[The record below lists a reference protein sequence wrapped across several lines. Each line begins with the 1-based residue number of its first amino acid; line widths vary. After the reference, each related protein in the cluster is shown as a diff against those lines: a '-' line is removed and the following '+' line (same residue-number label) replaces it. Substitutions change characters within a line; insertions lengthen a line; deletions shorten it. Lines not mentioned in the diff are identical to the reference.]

1 MRRRAG
7 RSFGSDVLA
16 WVWELDINPLD
27 SRALIHTSH
36 IGDEHGREVRH
47 LTAVAAG
54 KLRVDAVH
62 VELAVADVVEPRP
75 RHDRVPVFHALGDGE
90 VELVDAVD
98 AVGFGVRAV
107 VGAGVSASGTLVRAV
122 EVQHAVCRAAALD
135 AVDHEPVLGVLDFGR
150 VGLVGDADLAGAAA
164 VDGRVGAVARVEGEE
179 LRGACCHLF
188 AARGWERD
196 AVAREVAAGGVEG
209 IFWCG
214 AGDWLGGGDEEMGVR
229 CQSEAERCQS
239 CGCGEHAGCSER
251 VYAKRC

>member
-16 WVWELDINPLD
+16 GERELDIDALD
-27 SRALIHTSH
+27 SRALIHTRH
-36 IGDEHGREVRH
+36 IRDEHRGKVRH

-54 KLRVDAVH
+54 ELRVDAVH

-90 VELVDAVD
+90 VELVHAVD

-135 AVDHEPVLGVLDFGR
+135 AVDDEPVLGILDFGR
-150 VGLVGDADLAGAAA
+150 VGFVGDADLAGAAA
-164 VDGRVGAVARVEGEE
+164 VDGRVGAVARIEREE

-188 AARGWERD
+188 AA
-196 AVAREVAAGGVEG
+196 
-209 IFWCG
+209 
-214 AGDWLGGGDEEMGVR
+214 
-229 CQSEAERCQS
+229 
-239 CGCGEHAGCSER
+239 
-251 VYAKRC
+251 